1 MLFFSVADLS
11 CARKLRRVVDGA
23 REIEKVARQRVRVI
37 GGREKHRE
45 GRTFSGKLGSTP
57 SSGVR
62 EGRGRKEEEIE
73 SGTRHSLLAL
83 RSCPRGASEAQRR
96 YGTR

>member
-11 CARKLRRVVDGA
+11 CARKLRRGVDSA
-23 REIEKVARQRVRVI
+23 REIEKVARQRVREF

-57 SSGVR
+57 SSGVKEEG
-62 EGRGRKEEEIE
+62 EGRRERSSRGR
-73 SGTRHSLLAL
+73 GSL
-83 RSCPRGASEAQRR
+83 
-96 YGTR
+96 Y